1 MNSFKKSA
9 SFSPCSK
16 NVNKD
21 SLGFNYCFEYALFVF
36 RIDKE
41 NVNRTLEQESLLS
54 VIDNS

>member
-41 NVNRTLEQESLLS
+41 KCK
-54 VIDNS
+54 

>member
-41 NVNRTLEQESLLS
+41 KCKWNFGTRIFTFC
-54 VIDNS
+54 DR